1 MANSSF
7 LSRFSLSRD
16 DAPVLPL
23 HTKSIRH
30 QRSEYDLEEL
40 SPKPS
45 HSVLFSAS
53 DADPPD
59 FFPES
64 PPSKAGPSS
73 VSFAY
78 QDAYRDQP
86 SSSRSSSRRPRDYD
100 YDPASRRPQQPVLF
114 AGPPPPIARSMLMY
128 RDVDDYSGSVLE
140 QGRQRYSNSDHADMS
155 STTTASIRLP
165 ANTVLLDPRR
175 KPVSTAFRGSKGTS
189 FDGDST
195 WTILQRRERALQQE
209 IQVFLDAQSAGLL
222 AGLGRGPLRPGSSP
236 GPSSDGGYGGGGSR
250 SSRSNTPT
258 AESVAGRSR
267 RLPSDR
273 STATGA
279 IIPVR
284 QPRPKKLGLRSAR
297 AGLARN
303 VSMLADLKAEED
315 VSLEAALLAR
325 RRALDHL
332 RRLSGRRSR
341 ISRELESLET
351 DEEDPLT
358 RELATLQR
366 GYASTN
372 QEIADAEH
380 KLASL
385 KHRKRA
391 LEKTMEAVMSKRES
405 GLSGYRGALKE
416 VDEQLT
422 AVLRRPPIQ
431 PLDVDALGAGGAE
444 RGEDGLEDG
453 GIRLDDRD
461 GAAANHHSDG
471 DDDDNDVDAS
481 AGMEFLRLL
490 PERRTAEMAKFWWES
505 EMRLLEKR
513 RKEVGTERAALEEGG
528 AVWQEAVQLVSNFEA
543 NLRKEMAGAADED
556 DDEGH
561 TAKGKRRAPAP
572 EERMQTQLQTMAT
585 VIKGLRAHL
594 RRAEDKGWNLLICA
608 IGAELEAFQEAHDML
623 RQALRDAGFEVEE
636 DAEEE
641 VEGGNGSNR
650 NSNSNSFLIDTNG
663 LTTTAK
669 TVTPPGFG
677 LDEAEDSTP
686 TPKLARSTSGASVGA
701 FKPTSRGHDYI
712 TASESDDNDVPP
724 DLLVAHERDDEDR
737 DGDSSTRDSLSRHND
752 RDDSSENE
760 VPPEFLSE
768 HQPDDDVEP

>member
-23 HTKSIRH
+23 HTKPLRH
-30 QRSEYDLEEL
+30 QPSDYDLEEL

-64 PPSKAGPSS
+64 PPAKAGSSS

-78 QDAYRDQP
+78 QDAYRDRP
-86 SSSRSSSRRPRDYD
+86 SSSRSSSRQPRDHD
-100 YDPASRRPQQPVLF
+100 YDSPSRRPQQPVLF

-128 RDVDDYSGSVLE
+128 RDVDDRSGSALE
-140 QGRQRYSNSDHADMS
+140 YGRQRYSNNDRHDMS
-155 STTTASIRLP
+155 STTSSSIRLP

-175 KPVSTAFRGSKGTS
+175 KHTSGARRGNYGAS

-195 WTILQRRERALQQE
+195 WAILQRRERALQQE
-209 IQVFLDAQSAGLL
+209 IQAFLDAQSAGLS
-222 AGLGRGPLRPGSSP
+222 AGLGRGPLNPSP

-258 AESVAGRSR
+258 AESVSGRSL
-267 RLPSDR
+267 RLPTDR
-273 STATGA
+273 STPTGA

-284 QPRPKKLGLRSAR
+284 QPRQRKIGLRSAR

-303 VSMLADLKAEED
+303 ISMLADLKAEED
-315 VSLEAALLAR
+315 VSLKAALFAR

-332 RRLSGRRSR
+332 RRLSGQRSN
-341 ISRELESLET
+341 IARELDTLET
-351 DEEDPLT
+351 DKEEPLT
-358 RELATLQR
+358 RELATLQK

-372 QEIADAEH
+372 QEIADAER

-391 LEKTMEAVMSKRES
+391 LEKSMEAVMSKRES

-416 VDEQLT
+416 VNEQLT

-431 PLDVDALGAGGAE
+431 PLDVDALGTGGAE
-444 RGEDGLEDG
+444 RAEQEEG
-453 GIRLDDRD
+453 GIRLDDRG
-461 GAAANHHSDG
+461 GAVDEDADI
-471 DDDDNDVDAS
+471 DAS
-481 AGMEFLRLL
+481 AGIEFLRLL

-513 RKEVGTERAALEEGG
+513 RNEVGTERIALEEGG
-528 AVWQEAVQLVSNFEA
+528 AVWQEAVQLVSEFEA
-543 NLRKEMAGAADED
+543 NLRKEMAGTVEDED
-556 DDEGH
+556 ESD
-561 TAKGKRRAPAP
+561 TAKGKTRTPTP

-585 VIKGLRAHL
+585 VIKGLRGHL
-594 RRAEDKGWNLLICA
+594 RTAEDKGWNLLICA
-608 IGAELEAFQEAHDML
+608 IGAELEAFREARDML
-623 RQALRDAGFEVEE
+623 RQALRDAGFEVE

-641 VEGGNGSNR
+641 IDANR
-650 NSNSNSFLIDTNG
+650 PHAEEINNENSNSFLIDTNG
-663 LTTTAK
+663 PSTTTAK
-669 TVTPPGFG
+669 AATPPGFG
-677 LDEAEDSTP
+677 LDEVDDSAS
-686 TPKLARSTSGASVGA
+686 TPKLARSTSDASVGA
-701 FKPTSRGHDYI
+701 FKAVGRDRGYT
-712 TASESDDNDVPP
+712 TASESEDNDVPP
-724 DLLVAHERDDEDR
+724 DLLVTHERDDED
-737 DGDSSTRDSLSRHND
+737 GDRNSITQGSQSRHND
-752 RDDSSENE
+752 KDDSSENE

-768 HQPDDDVEP
+768 HRPDDDGEP